1 MPTFTITLNNFPATA
16 SMVYGNGGSFP
27 NGILAIHDPYI
38 PSPSSRVYVHS
49 DGKAVTTANG
59 TGNAFITSLTAPPY
73 SLINP
78 PPNGIQISGS
88 FWFNIVQVQNVNTI
102 VVTDNTTAA
111 QLFNYN
117 NFDVYT
123 ESAVLTPPVM
133 TATFSSFTDDTNN
146 FTASFVQ
153 PQAVVATPQS
163 QSYARIILSNL
174 DPATGDVYA
183 IRTSYKP
190 GSAYGNFRDLGI
202 TVLEQ
207 QEQLITGS
215 QPALINPII
224 GATDPSTGF
233 FINTDDITNSWTSSI
248 VGTNIVQDTL
258 GALLYDP
265 TYIMG
270 AVRIGFDTGT
280 TFSTSNGVV
289 FKLREDS
296 GHMPTLS
303 QNTDYVLTFK
313 HYISG
318 SPAGVSALGTGHMAV
333 FISGSTITNTG
344 ITTPITYQLPTQTDP
359 IINGPYGTLLGIIST
374 TDTTGTYPNNAVSL
388 NVPYTDTAFT
398 FTATENKPVSIYFL
412 IRGGTWHLADI
423 SLRSDTQ
430 TGFTP
435 NYARIDLRVPSEHL
449 NIPLTYKFEYLN
461 YLGFPAEYS
470 TILYNITMSGDN
482 LYIQGNNNVLTGSL
496 FAGSVAPSGIE
507 INGSNVL
514 SG

>member
-1 MPTFTITLNNFPATA
+1 MPAFTITLNNFPATA
-16 SMVYGNGGSFP
+16 SMIYGPGGLFSNGLLT
-27 NGILAIHDPYI
+27 IRDPFI
-38 PSPSSRVYVHS
+38 DTTGRVWTHT
-49 DGKAVTTANG
+49 DGKVVTYANVDND
-59 TGNAFITSLTAPPY
+59 TITLSSLNSEYGSPAPA
-73 SLINP
+73 
-78 PPNGIQISGS
+78 GIAQISGS
-88 FWFNIVQVQNVNTI
+88 FVFNIIQVQNVNTI
-102 VVTDNTTAA
+102 VVIDNSTATA
-111 QLFNYN
+111 LAPVN
-117 NFDVYT
+117 NFSYPI
-123 ESAVLTPPVM
+123 ESTAPAGFQS
-133 TATFSSFTDDTNN
+133 ATFNAFTNATN
-146 FTASFVQ
+146 FTASFIQ
-153 PQAVVATPQS
+153 PQAATATARS

-190 GSAYGNFRDLGI
+190 GSAYGNFRDLGL

-215 QPALINPII
+215 QPTAINPVI

-248 VGTNIVQDTL
+248 VGTGIVQDPL

-265 TYIMG
+265 TYVMG

-280 TFSTSNGVV
+280 TFSTSNGVI

-303 QNTDYVLTFK
+303 QNTDYVLTLR
-313 HYISG
+313 HYVSG
-318 SPAGVSALGTGHMAV
+318 SPAGVSTLGTGHMAV

-344 ITTPITYQLPTQTDP
+344 ITTPINYQLPTLTDP

-374 TDTTGTYPNNAVSL
+374 NDTTGTYPNNPVSL

-449 NIPLTYKFEYLN
+449 NIPLTYKFEYVN

-482 LYIQGNNNVLTGSL
+482 LYIQGNNNILTGSIYAGSSVPSGIQISGLLQQGVLTG
-496 FAGSVAPSGIE
+496 
-507 INGSNVL
+507 
-514 SG
+514 